1 MRSPDLDSEV
11 PVSLAF
17 VRHDQLELPV
27 TDISPDRLHIAGR
40 LGVTAQATEGGIV
53 LELLAR
59 PEVLHHG
66 VVRISVLSFLVDAV
80 AGIVVDTDPDAW
92 ALTSDMSVR
101 MRALPAPARIEAT
114 GTVLRQGRRSTTSK
128 VELVTGTG
136 APVATGAIGFATIA
150 RREGDP
156 PKPTLNTESAAAIF
170 RGTASLAGPL
180 REVAGIEPLDPANG
194 EVEMAVTPQL
204 RNPAGT
210 LQGAMVALLAEAAA
224 EDLVSTRF
232 ETPCVVTELDLR
244 YLAQARVGPVRSRCR
259 LLGTAPD
266 SPVEIE
272 LFDTSEERIT
282 TLVYARATAV
292 PG

>member
-1 MRSPDLDSEV
+1 
-11 PVSLAF
+11 
-17 VRHDQLELPV
+17 V

-40 LGVTAQATEGGIV
+40 LGVTARATEGEIV
-53 LELLAR
+53 LELLPR

-101 MRALPAPARIEAT
+101 MRALPAPAHIEAR

-128 VELVTGTG
+128 VEVVSGDQ
-136 APVATGAIGFATIA
+136 PVATGAIGFAAIA

-180 REVAGIEPLDPANG
+180 REVAGIERVDPANG
-194 EVEMAVTPQL
+194 EVEMAVTPEL

-232 ETPCVVTELDLR
+232 QTSSVVTELDLR
-244 YLAQARVGPVRSRCR
+244 YLAQARVGPVRSKCR
-259 LLGTAPD
+259 LLGSSPD
-266 SPVEIE
+266 SPVEVE
-272 LFDTSEERIT
+272 LFDTSEDRIT